1 MKRYLTLIALA
12 ILASPAM
19 AFASDGAAA
28 GDGTS
33 GLIGLGAG
41 LGIGLAALGGALGQ
55 GKLVSS
61 GLEAIGR
68 NPASSGKLFVP
79 LILGL
84 VFVEAIV
91 ILAFVI
97 AIQLKGVM

>member
-1 MKRYLTLIALA
+1 MKKILSLVTFAL
-12 ILASPAM
+12 LAAPNFAM
-19 AFASDGAAA
+19 AEEAA
-28 GDGTS
+28 GAG
-33 GLIGLGAG
+33 GMVGIGAG

-61 GLEAIGR
+61 GLESIGR
-68 NPASSGKLFVP
+68 NPASAGKLFVP

-91 ILAFVI
+91 ILSFVI
-97 AIQLKGVM
+97 AFGLSGKI